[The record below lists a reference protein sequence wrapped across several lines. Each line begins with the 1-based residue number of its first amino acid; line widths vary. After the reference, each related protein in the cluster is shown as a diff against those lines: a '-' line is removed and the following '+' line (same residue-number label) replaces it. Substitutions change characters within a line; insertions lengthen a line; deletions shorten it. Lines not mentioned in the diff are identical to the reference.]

1 MGKKGT
7 FLFIVLA
14 ALMAAGCKPAVSKKP
29 VDLIPVAQS
38 AINDT
43 TSIYYRDFT
52 HYSDTALSQLP
63 IGVFDSGSGGM
74 NVIEELL
81 ALDNHDNI
89 TGELIPD
96 GIPDFAGEG
105 FQYLDDDANMPYNN
119 YLSENNADYLRELVV
134 KDVLFL
140 MGRHYFKNN
149 IEDMPSGDKSPVKL
163 IVVACNTASAY
174 GMSDAQNMLSAAGC
188 DIRMIGVID
197 AGVAAALQDIPDKGH
212 FAVGVMSNSVTLES
226 RIYSREI
233 ADSAAARKV
242 RIDLVEQDCG
252 SLDAA
257 INVGSDSA
265 SAKAKSAFKELV
277 DKYLATGPSVPMKCV
292 ILGSTHLPFV
302 MDALNEELDELR
314 NFRDKDDRAVYRE
327 IIADDFVF
335 IDPSEYTAMAC
346 YNYLRSHKLLSLSSK
361 KQTLCTYLSVP
372 SYKLPEG
379 CVDTFGN
386 LTYNFKYG
394 RQVGTEEVTT
404 KQVPL
409 SATRMDIESFSAI
422 HGRLPHAYSMILKN
436 IQH

>member
-1 MGKKGT
+1 MRKKGT
-7 FLFIVLA
+7 ILFIALA
-14 ALMAAGCKPAVSKKP
+14 ALMAAGCKPAVSEKP

-43 TSIYYRDFT
+43 TSIYYRDFI
-52 HYSDTALSQLP
+52 HYSDTAVSQLP
-63 IGVFDSGSGGM
+63 IGVFDSGTGGL
-74 NVIEELL
+74 NVIEKLL

-89 TGELIPD
+89 TGKLVPD
-96 GIPDFAGEG
+96 GIPDFAGES

-119 YLSENNADYLRELVV
+119 YLSENNSAYLRELVV

-140 MGRHYFKNN
+140 LGKSYFKNN
-149 IEDMPSGDKSPVKL
+149 IEDIPSGTKEPVKL

-174 GMSDAQNMLSAAGC
+174 GMSDAQNMLNAAGC
-188 DIRMIGVID
+188 NVKMIGVID

-226 RIYSREI
+226 KIYPREI

-242 RIDLVEQDCG
+242 EIDVVEQDCG

-265 SAKAKSAFKELV
+265 AFKAKSVFKELV
-277 DKYLATGPSVPMKCV
+277 DKYLDKGPSVPMKCV

-314 NFRDKDDRAVYRE
+314 NFRDKDGRAIYRE
-327 IIADDFVF
+327 IIADDFKF

-346 YNYLRSHKLLSLSSK
+346 YNYLRSNKLLSLSIK
-361 KQTLCTYLSVP
+361 RQTLSTYLSVP
-372 SYKLPEG
+372 SYKLPED

-409 SATRMDIESFSAI
+409 SATRMDIESFSLLSA
-422 HGRLPHAYSMILKN
+422 RLPRAYSMILKN
-436 IQH
+436 IQQ

>member
-1 MGKKGT
+1 MPKISLKAQSIPSSPIRKLVPLADAAAERGLTVYHLNIGQPDVPSPSIVFDALHDCDMLKTRHNEVAPNQFECAPEFCEANLAVDQNNLLMILMRKIASRHHLRVIFHEKPFAGVNGSGKHCNWSMCTDKGT
-7 FLFIVLA
+7 NLLSPSATPGRNLQFLSVL
-14 ALMAAGCKPAVSKKP
+14 VSVLRGVYKH
-29 VDLIPVAQS
+29 
-38 AINDT
+38 
-43 TSIYYRDFT
+43 
-52 HYSDTALSQLP
+52 HYL
-63 IGVFDSGSGGM
+63 
-74 NVIEELL
+74 
-81 ALDNHDNI
+81 
-89 TGELIPD
+89 
-96 GIPDFAGEG
+96 
-105 FQYLDDDANMPYNN
+105 
-119 YLSENNADYLRELVV
+119 
-134 KDVLFL
+134 
-140 MGRHYFKNN
+140 
-149 IEDMPSGDKSPVKL
+149 
-163 IVVACNTASAY
+163 
-174 GMSDAQNMLSAAGC
+174 MLSAAGC